1 MNRVSGRTYFSKVSI
16 PTRRGA
22 NFCVKVLQKS
32 MEIMNYITYVEVILL
47 TFWKSKNIMDHKTQ
61 NVDFF
66 NLKFS
71 TSALEPPEII
81 MRKRRKH
88 SENKNYT
95 KQVLQ
100 IMCCVLELPCAS
112 LRSKD
117 KQNVFLWFLRLF

>member
-1 MNRVSGRTYFSKVSI
+1 
-16 PTRRGA
+16 
-22 NFCVKVLQKS
+22 
-32 MEIMNYITYVEVILL
+32 
-47 TFWKSKNIMDHKTQ
+47 MDHKTQ

-66 NLKFS
+66 NIKFS

-112 LRSKD
+112 LCSKD
-117 KQNVFLWFLRLF
+117 KQNVIFL